1 MDEITKVKSDVK
13 YAEWVSMVRAC
24 QSSGLKIREWCQLN
38 GIVPKTYYYRL
49 RRLREMF
56 LEQNRDLVT
65 PEIKPLPVVK
75 APVIEAKYI
84 TIQIDGV
91 SIAVPQG
98 ADENTIAAI
107 LKAVKSAW

>member
-1 MDEITKVKSDVK
+1 MDEIAKVKSNVK

-24 QSSGLKIREWCQLN
+24 QSSGLQIKEWCQLN

-75 APVIEAKYI
+75 TPSVEAKDI
-84 TIQIDGV
+84 TIQLDGI
-91 SIAVPQG
+91 SITIPQG
-98 ADENTIAAI
+98 TDTDTIANI
-107 LKAVKSAW
+107 LRAVKTTW